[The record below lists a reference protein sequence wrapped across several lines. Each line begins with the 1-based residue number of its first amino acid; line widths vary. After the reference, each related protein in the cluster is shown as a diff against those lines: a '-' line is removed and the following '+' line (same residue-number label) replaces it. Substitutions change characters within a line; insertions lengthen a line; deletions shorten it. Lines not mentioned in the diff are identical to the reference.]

1 MADNIST
8 NKLIK
13 ALSEKI
19 DKFQINVNSKF
30 GKIDSRLGKVET
42 SIDFV
47 RMDIKEVEKKT
58 EEIDSRNEKR
68 YSKVMEHIDGL
79 AKGFKKFDDEQTV
92 LSGHSKN
99 HTDRIEKLEKKV
111 FATVQI

>member
-47 RMDIKEVEKKT
+47 RMDIKEVEKKSKREMRGI
-58 EEIDSRNEKR
+58 EEAGNGNERCLCAEAPKCR
-68 YSKVMEHIDGL
+68 SEGANACQPKPWRRL
-79 AKGFKKFDDEQTV
+79 DE
-92 LSGHSKN
+92 
-99 HTDRIEKLEKKV
+99 R
-111 FATVQI
+111 